1 MKASLVRIA
10 SLFVLTL
17 AGIVG
22 TGMAQSEP
30 TIKANIPFEFVAGS
44 RTFPAGQ
51 YSLARPSPNVVLLR
65 NSRGSTVA
73 IAFTRELE
81 GSAQAPQA
89 TTLKFEVVSDR
100 RQLVEARSKD
110 EAEGLR
116 LNWTNQKSA
125 ASKANQSYEVSVVVN
140 R

>member
-1 MKASLVRIA
+1 
-10 SLFVLTL
+10 
-17 AGIVG
+17 
-22 TGMAQSEP
+22 
-30 TIKANIPFEFVAGS
+30 
-44 RTFPAGQ
+44 
-51 YSLARPSPNVVLLR
+51 
-65 NSRGSTVA
+65 
-73 IAFTRELE
+73 
-81 GSAQAPQA
+81 
-89 TTLKFEVVSDR
+89 LKFEVVSDR